1 MSPWYRIRLNNE
13 QIVRRGVETI
23 QSRFNERWAA
33 RGSPDDAALLCR
45 TIPGQQCD
53 LFLSPSAAR
62 IVDDVLKP
70 HGAKI
75 CDAPQRD
82 GTVLLSG
89 HADALDALLGPE
101 SQ

>member
-1 MSPWYRIRLNNE
+1 MSAWYRIRLNNE
-13 QIVRRGVETI
+13 QILGRGIETI

-45 TIPGQQCD
+45 KIPGEQCD

-62 IVDDVLKP
+62 IIDDVLKP
-70 HGAKI
+70 HGAKT
-75 CDAPQRD
+75 CDAPPRD
-82 GTVLLSG
+82 GTVLLGGS
-89 HADALDALLGPE
+89 ADALDGLLGSE

>member
-1 MSPWYRIRLNNE
+1 MSPWYRIRLSNE
-13 QIVRRGVETI
+13 QVIRHGIQAI

-45 TIPGQQCD
+45 TIPGKECD

-62 IVDDVLKP
+62 IIDDVLRP
-70 HGAKI
+70 NGAKT

-82 GTVLLSG
+82 GTVLLGG
-89 HADALDALLGPE
+89 HADALDVLLGPAA
-101 SQ
+101 

>member
-1 MSPWYRIRLNNE
+1 MSPWYRIRLSNE
-13 QIVRRGVETI
+13 QIGRRGIETI

-45 TIPGQQCD
+45 AIPGEQCD

-62 IVDDVLKP
+62 IVEDVLKP
-70 HGAKI
+70 HGAKA
-75 CDAPQRD
+75 CNAPQRH
-82 GTVLLSG
+82 GTVLLGG
-89 HADALDALLGPE
+89 HVDALDALLAPE